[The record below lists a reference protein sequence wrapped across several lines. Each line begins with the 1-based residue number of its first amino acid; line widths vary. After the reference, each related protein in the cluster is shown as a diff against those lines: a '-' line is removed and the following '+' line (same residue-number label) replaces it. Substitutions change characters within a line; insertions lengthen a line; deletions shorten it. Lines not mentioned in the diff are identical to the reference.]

1 MDLRFTTELLPQ
13 ALGVMVKGMGGI
25 FAVLFTI
32 YLSSVVLQ
40 KLFPEGK

>member
-1 MDLRFTTELLPQ
+1 MEIQFTAELLPQ

-32 YLSSVVLQ
+32 YLASVLLQ
-40 KLFPEGK
+40 KLFPEMK